1 MLTELQKRKLTV
13 LFHHHDMDN
22 DGFLGKADFEQFV
35 KRFGEIQNYPPG
47 SPEYETVY
55 AQTMAAW
62 EHVRQVADKDGDN
75 RLSLEEFLES
85 YDVTLSDENL
95 YNQLVTEY
103 SKSVMA
109 LWDRDGDGRLSGV
122 EYVALLG
129 CWGVG
134 EEAAREAFR
143 HLDRDGNGYITAEE
157 FMKNVKEFYL
167 SDDPDAPGNWMAG
180 PY

>member
-22 DGFLGKADFEQFV
+22 DGFLGKADYEQFA
-35 KRFGEIQNYPPG
+35 KRFCEIQNYPPG
-47 SPEYETVY
+47 SPEYEAMYT
-55 AQTMAAW
+55 QNMAVW
-62 EHVRQVADKDGDN
+62 EHVRQVADKDKDD
-75 RLSLEEFLES
+75 RVSLEEFLES

-103 SKSVMA
+103 GKSVLA

-122 EYVALLG
+122 EYVALFECYGLA
-129 CWGVG
+129 
-134 EEAAREAFR
+134 EEAAKEAFR
-143 HLDRDGNGYITAEE
+143 HLDRDGSGYLTIDQL
-157 FMKNVKEFYL
+157 MKNAKEFYG
-167 SDDPDAPGNWMAG
+167 DDPNAPGNWTLG